1 MSYIKMTDTF
11 GKLVGICAGHGGVYA
26 PAQPNLQV
34 AAMSARFT
42 QAQAVLNTVLAA
54 RQDLA
59 DAITAR
65 QAAYN
70 RAAAT
75 VVRIRPLVKNLGIP
89 AEVSRKMVR
98 AINRFVLSNSYVTP
112 STSSASAGSASA
124 GSVNA
129 SSETDSSADVAAEA
143 RVDSNR
149 SYQTGFLPR
158 LAEFQALVEML
169 KNCPQYQPAT
179 VDLSVAGLTATANN
193 LMVLTMSVHDAR
205 NRFNAARAERH
216 TVFHDPAT
224 GVLATGKAAKAILQS
239 ILGRNGVSG
248 KEISTVKF

>member
-1 MSYIKMTDTF
+1 MTDTF

-26 PAQPNLQV
+26 PAQPNLQI

-42 QAQAVLNTVLAA
+42 QARAVLNTVLAA

-98 AINRFVLSNSYVTP
+98 AINRFVLSNSY
-112 STSSASAGSASA
+112 
-124 GSVNA
+124 
-129 SSETDSSADVAAEA
+129 AATVGKRQAPTVPAKTELAKTELAEVEPVEVEPTEA
-143 RVDSNR
+143 R

-158 LAEFQALVEML
+158 LAEFQILIEML
-169 KNCPQYQPAT
+169 KDCPQYQPPASE
-179 VDLSVAGLTATANN
+179 LSVAGLTATCNN
-193 LMVLTMSVHDAR
+193 LQVLSMSVHDAR

>member
-26 PAQPNLQV
+26 PAQPNLQI

-59 DAITAR
+59 DAIIAR
-65 QAAYN
+65 QAAYD

-98 AINRFVLSNSYVTP
+98 AINRFVLSNSY
-112 STSSASAGSASA
+112 
-124 GSVNA
+124 
-129 SSETDSSADVAAEA
+129 AATVGKRQAPTLAAKTELAEVEPTEA
-143 RVDSNR
+143 ALVEAQTK

-158 LAEFQALVEML
+158 LAEFQILIEML
-169 KNCPQYQPAT
+169 KDCPQYQPPASE
-179 VDLSVAGLTATANN
+179 LSVAGLTATCTN
-193 LMVLTMSVHDAR
+193 LQVLTMSVHDAR

>member
-26 PAQPNLQV
+26 PAQPNLQI

-59 DAITAR
+59 DAIIAR
-65 QAAYN
+65 QAAYD

-98 AINRFVLSNSYVTP
+98 AINRFVLSNSY
-112 STSSASAGSASA
+112 
-124 GSVNA
+124 
-129 SSETDSSADVAAEA
+129 AATVGKHRALTMAAKTELALTEPVEVEPTEA
-143 RVDSNR
+143 R

-158 LAEFQALVEML
+158 LAEFQILIEML
-169 KNCPQYQPAT
+169 KDCPQYQPPASE
-179 VDLSVAGLTATANN
+179 LSVAGLTATCTN
-193 LMVLTMSVHDAR
+193 LQVLSMSVHDAR